1 MINEGANI
9 LDVGGLSTRPGA
21 DEVSEEEETR
31 RVVEGIRA
39 LREAGIAVPISV
51 DTYRAGVAREAL
63 KAGANCVNDV
73 RAGLEAGMLEAM
85 AQASV
90 PVVLMHSRGT
100 PKTMG
105 SLTDYSSSSD
115 ASTGIVDSVRLSL
128 LSSVQAAISAG
139 VKKWNIVLDPGL
151 GFAKTSSQNLELLAH
166 LDELTKD
173 GSGLEGYPVLVGGS
187 RKRFVGEITGVEM
200 PRERVAGSLGV
211 VAACYVGGGER
222 RVTKVVRVHDTKE
235 TRELI
240 GVLEAVGRGRV

>member
-1 MINEGANI
+1 MIKEGANI

-31 RVVEGIRA
+31 RVVEGIKA
-39 LREAGIAVPISV
+39 LREAGIEIPTSV

-63 KAGANCVNDV
+63 KAGASCVNDV
-73 RAGLEAGMLEAM
+73 RAGLEDGMLEVM
-85 AQASV
+85 ARSSV

-105 SLTDYSSSSD
+105 SLTDYDASSS
-115 ASTGIVDSVRLSL
+115 IVDSVRLSL
-128 LSSVQAAISAG
+128 LSSVQAALAAG
-139 VKKWNIVLDPGL
+139 VKKWNILLDPGL
-151 GFAKTSSQNLELLAH
+151 GFAKTASQNLELLSR
-166 LDELTKD
+166 LDELTKE

-187 RKRFVGEITGVEM
+187 RKRFVGEVTGVEV
-200 PRERVAGSLGV
+200 PRERVGGSLGV
-211 VAACYVGGGER
+211 VAACYLGGGGNR
-222 RVTKVVRVHDTKE
+222 GRTTKVVRVHDTKE